1 MPENNV
7 SSGQSLQGALL
18 RFYVH
23 QDHRQRGR
31 RVWEWLL
38 EQGNK
43 LGINGGSAFQVM
55 AGFGR
60 HHVLHGAKSLELA
73 DASTVEVQFIVSH
86 EDARRL
92 LDALITTN
100 IRLSYSYAAAIFGVV
115 NTDTID
121 PPSIPPMKQSSD
133 PFNQ

>member
-1 MPENNV
+1 MLKINA

-23 QDHRQRGR
+23 QDHHQHGR

-43 LGINGGSAFQVM
+43 LGIHGGSAFQVT

-60 HHVLHGAKSLELA
+60 HHVLHGAQAIELA
-73 DASTVEVQFIVSH
+73 DASTVEVQFIASH
-86 EDARRL
+86 EEARRL
-92 LDALITTN
+92 IDALIASKV
-100 IRLSYSYAAAIFGVV
+100 RLSYSYAPAIFGVV
-115 NTDTID
+115 TPNADD
-121 PPSIPPMKQSSD
+121 PPSTASRK
-133 PFNQ
+133 